1 MEKNER
7 KSAVQAAIRQMY
19 ELLDTAQGDAIVVMA
34 RVGVDFI
41 AVKGKSGEVFGIYIN
56 ATMGDETLRE
66 AHNLLNQYL
75 LDKATGKLEQ
85 YEADKH

>member
-34 RVGVDFI
+34 RVGDDFI